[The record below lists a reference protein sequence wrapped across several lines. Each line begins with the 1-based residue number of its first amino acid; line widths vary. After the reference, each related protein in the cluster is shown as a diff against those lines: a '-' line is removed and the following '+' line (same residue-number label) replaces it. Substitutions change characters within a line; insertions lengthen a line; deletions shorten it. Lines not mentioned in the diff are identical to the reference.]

1 MTIPLGE
8 GVQSKLSNKKGD
20 QMTTFK
26 IKDLHCKSCIANIK
40 DGILEKDDKAQVTGN
55 LENAEISVNSTLGEN
70 ELRKIINKVGF
81 EIFE

>member
-1 MTIPLGE
+1 
-8 GVQSKLSNKKGD
+8 
-20 QMTTFK
+20 MTTFK

-40 DGILEKDDKAQVTGN
+40 DGILEKDDKAQVTGS

-70 ELRKIINKVGF
+70 ELRKIINEVGF